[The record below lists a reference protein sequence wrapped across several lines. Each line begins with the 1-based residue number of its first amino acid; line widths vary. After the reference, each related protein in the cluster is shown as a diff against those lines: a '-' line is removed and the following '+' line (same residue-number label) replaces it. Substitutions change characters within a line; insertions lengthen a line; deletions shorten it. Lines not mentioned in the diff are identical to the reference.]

1 MTPITTF
8 ANMPSPDPSFL
19 GAMSGQGMGG
29 IPFPPPQ
36 HRPDLP
42 PGFPVNPFLQLPG
55 SPGHQAQMAQH
66 AQVRTSDNDVKMY
79 KDVTFAGR
87 VTVTEWSAARSQPRA
102 RGHAGEVW
110 THAQTVAGVSAV

>member
-36 HRPDLP
+36 VRPDLP

-66 AQVRTSDNDVKMY
+66 AQVLTTDH
-79 KDVTFAGR
+79 VTPGP
-87 VTVTEWSAARSQPRA
+87 EL
-102 RGHAGEVW
+102 
-110 THAQTVAGVSAV
+110 